1 MTLNKGVNVRE
12 GDSIAAI
19 TGRGARITGLMGT
32 FARGPLNKAVYCG
45 NRAEFEAIFG
55 SYAVPLTTSY
65 YDAIDMFA
73 NGGNMQAA
81 IVNVKGP
88 AAAQASRTIQDI
100 DASPQ
105 NTLKIKW
112 KGYGA
117 DGNRASFALTDD
129 SRLVTR
135 LKAALNP
142 AGTSA
147 SLESV
152 ALLEAGSVLK
162 FNNGTQS
169 EKVVVLTVT
178 PNPDG
183 SGTVTWTGGVTN
195 TYTVANT
202 TVSSVEFMII
212 VYYDNVEIKRFRGLS
227 KNPTVSFFHTKV
239 INVDEMNYPI
249 ETEDIVSPS
258 TPLYDQWPATNITP
272 LTLTGGDDDVDGLE
286 VSHWI
291 GSAVNGTG
299 VYAFETVEGL
309 LRLAC
314 PNPKINTSA
323 SDGYKQLLRAM
334 LALANTRDRSA
345 RGFEVYAEV
354 PFGTSVNDALVFSRE
369 FEGRLLSLWYDWQT
383 GKVAGNEAAS
393 PIIGALL
400 GAAAAKDASLGIY
413 HSIGNYPIVLR
424 GVPYYKY
431 SEANDNLM
439 AEYGINTITQNGAR
453 VWSGYTLSANPLWR
467 FVNHS
472 EQFIDIAQTLK
483 TETADVVFRPMNDS
497 TINRLHRRLDDYFRG
512 KQADGEILNYT
523 ISVAPAAANVL
534 RVSLSIG
541 LVGVAEK
548 IDYVLKFDNSG
559 FVETELGA
567 AA

>member
-19 TGRGARITGLMGT
+19 TGRGARITVFMGT
-32 FARGPLNKAVYCG
+32 FARGPVKAFVG
-45 NRAEFEAIFG
+45 NRQEFESLFG

-65 YDAIDMFA
+65 YDAIDMFN
-73 NGGNMQAA
+73 NGGNMPAL

-88 AAAQASRTIQDI
+88 AAVQASRTIQDI

-117 DGNRASFALTDD
+117 DGNRASFILQDD
-129 SRLVTR
+129 SRLTTR
-135 LKAALNP
+135 LKAQVSP
-142 AGTSA
+142 AATSA
-147 SLESV
+147 QLESV
-152 ALLEAGSVLK
+152 ALLEIGSVLK
-162 FNNGTQS
+162 FNNGSQQ
-169 EKVVVLTVT
+169 EKVVLLTIT
-178 PNPDG
+178 PNTDG
-183 SGTVTWTGGVTN
+183 SGTVTWSGGVTN

-202 TVSSVEFMII
+202 TVTSVEFMII
-212 VYYDNVEIKRFRGLS
+212 VYYDNVEIKRFKGLS
-227 KNPTVSFFHTKV
+227 KNSAVTFFHTKV

-258 TPLYDQWPATNITP
+258 TPLYDQWPATNATA

-286 VSHWI
+286 ATHWI
-291 GSAVNGTG
+291 GSASNGTG
-299 VYAFETVEGL
+299 IYAIETVDGM

-314 PNPKINTSA
+314 PNPKINTSPA
-323 SDGYKQLLRAM
+323 DGYKQLVRAM
-334 LALANTRDRSA
+334 LSLANTRDRSA
-345 RGFEVYAEV
+345 RGFQVYFEV

-369 FEGRLLSLWYDWQT
+369 FEGSPLTPIYDWQT
-383 GKVAGNEAAS
+383 GKVNGVEVVS
-393 PIIGALL
+393 PYTGAIV

-413 HSIGNYPIVLR
+413 HSLGGYPIVAR

-439 AEYGINTITQNGAR
+439 AEYGITTITQNGAKI
-453 VWSGYTLSANPLWR
+453 WGAYTLSANPIWR
-467 FVNHS
+467 FSNHR
-472 EQFIDIAQTLK
+472 EQFVDIAQTLK
-483 TETADVVFRPMNDS
+483 AETADVVWKPMNDS
-497 TINRLHRRLDDYFRG
+497 TINRLHRRLDYFFRG
-512 KQADGEILNYT
+512 KQADGEILSYA
-523 ISVAPAAANVL
+523 ISIAPAAANVL

-559 FVETELGA
+559 FVGTELGA